1 MVAARHA
8 ALLSSCLLIGP
19 SHSGSQSTGRINLA
33 DCALFLITNVSCF
46 IPTTVVVVLLHVMV
60 HSIIGAPG
68 RHVSTCPRTFSVSTV
83 GVPKLGVVCSSL
95 DPR

>member
-1 MVAARHA
+1 MLVRVVAACHA

-46 IPTTVVVVLLHVMV
+46 IPTAVVVVLHG
-60 HSIIGAPG
+60 IIGAPG
-68 RHVSTCPRTFSVSTV
+68 RHVSTYPRTFSVSTV
-83 GVPKLGVVCSSL
+83 GVPKLGVVCSSM
-95 DPR
+95 DPQ